1 MKKIFLLL
9 LLPFTVFAQ
18 SYLVSDIP
26 LPKTY
31 VLDLD
36 PYECDEDCLQEF
48 LDNEQIFS
56 FLAHAHRKLPNKELE
71 EARMINAAIFN
82 IGAINTNANF
92 QIALLLPYKRIG
104 KYATSTT
111 NAVFAYLMT
120 KSTPFHMKSYKIED
134 ESYDTIQTALQQIQA
149 DGIAYVIAPLTKEG
163 VDNIINIDP
172 ELNIY
177 FPTTNKK
184 DVETTSPYLSFGGID
199 YAAQSD
205 LLLKEA
211 FTPLVIFSD
220 TSATGKKLAQYQ
232 ADRFLHPV
240 IEGLEPSAFSREH
253 EVQMP
258 VQADEEPRE
267 AFKYYISTR
276 TTNLEHYLKEN
287 EKIIE
292 GSFLINTPIIKTG
305 MIMSQLTLYDTN
317 ATNVLSTQINY
328 NPLLL
333 SMTQYR
339 DRKNMI
345 IANSITKQ
353 DNMQIEMNSLI
364 GNDIKYD
371 WINYSTIIGVD
382 YFYSQVTGEARVYD
396 FALKDAQIVYDI
408 ELLRPMLTRFAKY
421 IPSQPP
427 EQELEETEN

>member
-1 MKKIFLLL
+1 MKKIFILL
-9 LLPFTVFAQ
+9 LLPFSIFAQ

-31 VLDLD
+31 VLNLD

-48 LDNEQIFS
+48 IDNEQIFS
-56 FLAHAHRKLPNKELE
+56 FLAHAHTKLPNRDLE
-71 EARMINAAIFN
+71 ETRMINAAIFN
-82 IGAINTNANF
+82 IGAMNTNGNF

-120 KSTPFHMKSYKIED
+120 KSTPFSMKSYKIED
-134 ESYDTIQTALQQIQA
+134 ESYETIQTALEQIEN
-149 DGIAYVIAPLTKEG
+149 DGIVYVIAPLTKEG

-184 DVETTSPYLSFGGID
+184 DVETNSQYLSFGGID
-199 YAAQSD
+199 YSAQSD

-211 FTPLVIFSD
+211 VSPLIIFSD
-220 TSATGKKLAQYQ
+220 TSDTGKKLALYQ
-232 ADRFLHPV
+232 ENRFLHPI
-240 IEGLEPSAFSREH
+240 IEGLEPSAFSEDH

-258 VQADEEPRE
+258 TQENEEPKKV
-267 AFKYYISTR
+267 FNYYVSTR
-276 TTNLEHYLKEN
+276 TTNMEHYLKEN
-287 EKIIE
+287 EDVTQ

-339 DRKNMI
+339 DRENMI

-382 YFYSQVTGEARVYD
+382 YFYSLTTGEARVYD
-396 FALKDAQIVYDI
+396 LAIENEQVIYEI

-421 IPSQPP
+421 IPKEP
-427 EQELEETEN
+427 EELEESEN

>member
-1 MKKIFLLL
+1 MKKLFLILLVPFVIF
-9 LLPFTVFAQ
+9 AH

-36 PYECDEDCLQEF
+36 PYECDEECLQEF
-48 LDNEQIFS
+48 LENEQIFS
-56 FLAHAHRKLPNKELE
+56 FLAHAPRKLPNKELE

-82 IGAINTNANF
+82 IGASNTNANF
-92 QIALLLPYKRIG
+92 RIALLLPYKRIG

-120 KSTPFHMKSYKIED
+120 KSTPFDMRSYKIED
-134 ESYDTIQTALQQIQA
+134 ESYDTIQAALQRIEQ
-149 DGIAYVIAPLTKEG
+149 DGIEFVIAPLTKEG
-163 VDNIINIDP
+163 VDNIITIDP
-172 ELNIY
+172 ELSIY

-199 YAAQSD
+199 YSTQSD
-205 LLLKEA
+205 MLLKEA
-211 FTPLVIFSD
+211 VSPLIIFSG
-220 TSATGKKLAQYQ
+220 TSDTGKKLALYQ
-232 ADRFLHPV
+232 ENRFLHPV
-240 IEGLEPSAFSREH
+240 VDNIEPSAFSPTH
-253 EVQMP
+253 ELVMP
-258 VQADEEPRE
+258 TQTEQEPKKV
-267 AFKYYISTR
+267 FKYYISTR
-276 TTNLEHYLKEN
+276 TTNLENYLKEK
-287 EKIIE
+287 EDIVE

-339 DRKNMI
+339 DRENMV

-353 DNMQIEMNSLI
+353 DNVQIEMNSLI

-371 WINYSTIIGVD
+371 WINYSTIVGVD

-396 FALKDAQIVYDI
+396 LAIKDAQVVYDI
-408 ELLRPMLTRFAKY
+408 ELLRPMRTKFAKY

-427 EQELEETEN
+427 EPELEETEN

>member
-1 MKKIFLLL
+1 MKKLFLILL
-9 LLPFTVFAQ
+9 VPFAIFAQ

-48 LDNEQIFS
+48 LEKDQIFS

-82 IGAINTNANF
+82 IGASNTNANF
-92 QIALLLPYKRIG
+92 RIALLLPYKRIG

-111 NAVFAYLMT
+111 NAVFAYLVT
-120 KSTPFHMKSYKIED
+120 KSTPFDMKSYTIED
-134 ESYDTIQTALQQIQA
+134 ESYDTIQAALQQIQQ
-149 DGIAYVIAPLTKEG
+149 DGIEFVIAPLTKEG
-163 VDNIINIDP
+163 VENIISIDP
-172 ELNIY
+172 ELSIY

-199 YAAQSD
+199 YSAQSD
-205 LLLKEA
+205 MLLREA
-211 FTPLVIFSD
+211 VSRLIIFSG
-220 TSATGKKLAQYQ
+220 TSETGKKLALYQ
-232 ADRFLHPV
+232 EDRFLHPN
-240 IEGLEPSAFSREH
+240 IEHVEPSAFSPDH
-253 EVQMP
+253 ELVMP
-258 VQADEEPRE
+258 TQTDETPKKV
-267 AFKYYISTR
+267 FKYYISTR
-276 TTNLEHYLKEN
+276 TTNLENYLKDN
-287 EKIIE
+287 EEIVA

-339 DRKNMI
+339 DRENMV

-353 DNMQIEMNSLI
+353 DNVQIEMNSLI

-371 WINYSTIIGVD
+371 WINYSTIVGVD

-396 FALKDAQIVYDI
+396 LAIKDAQVVYDI
-408 ELLRPMLTRFAKY
+408 ELLRPMRTKFAKY

-427 EQELEETEN
+427 EPELEETEN

>member
-1 MKKIFLLL
+1 MKKIFLTL
-9 LLPFTVFAQ
+9 LLPFAIFAQ

-56 FLAHAHRKLPNKELE
+56 FLSHAQRKLPNKELE
-71 EARMINAAIFN
+71 EIRMINAAIFN
-82 IGAINTNANF
+82 IGVFNTNGNF
-92 QIALLLPYKRIG
+92 QVALLLPYKRIG

-120 KSTPFHMKSYKIED
+120 KTTPFNMKSYKIED
-134 ESYDTIQTALQQIQA
+134 ENYDTIEATLQQIKA
-149 DGIAYVIAPLTKEG
+149 DGIEYVIAPLTHEG
-163 VDNIINIDP
+163 VENTINIDP
-172 ELNIY
+172 EVNIY
-177 FPTTNKK
+177 FPTTNKN
-184 DVETTSPYLSFGGID
+184 DIETNSPYLSFGGID
-199 YAAQSD
+199 YSAQSD

-211 FTPLVIFSD
+211 ISPLVVFSD
-220 TSATGKKLAQYQ
+220 TSATGKKLALYQ
-232 ADRFLHPV
+232 ENRFLHPV
-240 IEGLEPSAFSREH
+240 VEGAEPSAFSEEH
-253 EVQMP
+253 EIQTP
-258 VQADEEPRE
+258 PSDENKKVL
-267 AFKYYISTR
+267 KYYISTR
-276 TTNLEHYLKEN
+276 TTNLERYLKEN
-287 EKIIE
+287 ENIIE
-292 GSFLINTPIIKTG
+292 GSFMINTPIIKTG

-339 DRKNMI
+339 DRENMV
-345 IANSITKQ
+345 IANSITKE

-371 WINYSTIIGVD
+371 WINYATIIGVD
-382 YFYSQVTGEARVYD
+382 YFYSLVTGEARVYD
-396 FALKDAQIVYDI
+396 LVIENEQVIYDI
-408 ELLRPMLTRFAKY
+408 ELLQPMRTKFAKY
-421 IPSQPP
+421 IPLSK
-427 EQELEETEN
+427 ELEERED